1 MSWTKEEYRP
11 KNLRIIAPKGST
23 AQEYAN
29 ANNIKFAAM
38 PDVVRAAGDNRFD
51 TAVMVSRRTY
61 TEMPDVKADCVVV
74 ASGLDYADALSASTV
89 AAIKQ
94 APILYVR
101 TKGDID
107 AATEKFITN
116 NKSSI
121 KNTTA
126 VGGEGV
132 ISNDML
138 KQIGKLRGGSEPLRI
153 GGKNR
158 YETCS
163 MIIDGY
169 GSLFDGTAICAATGT
184 AFPDALAGGVLAA
197 YNSSPLYL
205 VGANLEDSQ
214 KALLADTIADKIFV
228 FGGKGA
234 VSKNTEAQLIMNL
247 KY

>member
-1 MSWTKEEYRP
+1 MKTFFIQSPDALLEEDALSWTKEEYRP

-38 PDVVRAAGDNRFD
+38 PDVVRA
-51 TAVMVSRRTY
+51 
-61 TEMPDVKADCVVV
+61 
-74 ASGLDYADALSASTV
+74 
-89 AAIKQ
+89 
-94 APILYVR
+94 
-101 TKGDID
+101 
-107 AATEKFITN
+107 
-116 NKSSI
+116 
-121 KNTTA
+121 
-126 VGGEGV
+126 
-132 ISNDML
+132 
-138 KQIGKLRGGSEPLRI
+138 
-153 GGKNR
+153 
-158 YETCS
+158 
-163 MIIDGY
+163 
-169 GSLFDGTAICAATGT
+169 
-184 AFPDALAGGVLAA
+184 AGGVLAA